1 MPQINI
7 QSFFPPDTQEQLVG
21 KLNSNFNSIAN
32 YNGSLYSDRGPTG
45 DRGMIGA
52 RGPQGATGNTGKRGN
67 RWFAQASEPDGDDV
81 TYGDLWIDESFNAYI
96 FSASGWTSIGSF
108 KRDQGLFKNVTGVLD
123 SSGNASGTAISIN
136 DVDPSKY
143 CFVFSDDLIADSGNI
158 NTLGAKFMIASNPSK
173 NGGFPLE
180 FARFDSTYTGPT
192 GNATDIS
199 KHPFFAWRGS
209 EDEENL
215 ELRAPSGDVLLSFSE
230 GKGKDFNLLANN
242 DVTFSAGATS
252 SVMVKDNLNFNSGV
266 DFIISA
272 TDSVTLG
279 YSLGSPQNLFLD
291 TNYIWFKT
299 APFNLYPAYQ
309 KSDGYVKIERAS
321 DSTETTSP
329 RNSLV
334 LLNTADFNFWVNTSY
349 LYTDTKRLAE
359 FRTIYNGTTYPAF
372 KAVANGKI
380 FTKKTSERYDRP
392 SNLPVFTPSGSSTVS
407 NRANWYALPTLKSA
421 NGRTIFINPQN
432 TAVGSPTL
440 ATSGTSGNYV
450 GIGFNKTDWTNDDL
464 LQPGEMIT
472 YKVICGRSSFP
483 TDYPSLSGF
492 SMIGFWTTTR
502 PTTIGT
508 NFTIFSGSTSSLNI
522 CTEVDIHICRSSATT
537 FDVHYR
543 AYSIDSTKGGWYG
556 NFTIS

>member
-7 QSFFPPDTQEQLVG
+7 QNFFQSDTQAQLVS

-32 YNGSLYSDRGPTG
+32 YNGSAYSDRGPTG

-67 RWFAQASEPDGDDV
+67 RWFAQASEPDGSFV
-81 TYGDLWIDESFNAYI
+81 AYGDLWIDESFNAYI
-96 FSASGWTSIGSF
+96 FSETGWTSIGSF
-108 KRDQGLFKNVTGVLD
+108 KRDQGLFKNVTGVLN
-123 SSGNASGTAISIN
+123 SSGNTSGTAIAIN
-136 DVDPSKY
+136 DADPSKY

-158 NTLGAKFMIASNPSK
+158 NPLGAKFMIASNPTK

-180 FARFDSTYTGPT
+180 FTRFDSTYTGPT
-192 GNATDIS
+192 GNATDIA
-199 KHPFFAWRGS
+199 KHPFFTWKGAD
-209 EDEENL
+209 DEENL
-215 ELRAPSGDVLLSFSE
+215 ELRVPSGNTFFSFSE
-230 GKGKDFNLLANN
+230 GGGKDLNISATN
-242 DVTFSAGATS
+242 DVTFSSGATAL
-252 SVMVKDNLNFNSGV
+252 VGVRDNITFNTGL
-266 DFIISA
+266 DFSINASDA
-272 TDSVTLG
+272 VTL
-279 YSLGSPQNLFLD
+279 STSGSPTNILLNSDVLWFLTAPVNLF
-291 TNYIWFKT
+291 
-299 APFNLYPAYQ
+299 PAHQ
-309 KSDGYVKIERAS
+309 KSDGYVKIERTIVTA
-321 DSTETTSP
+321 ETTASSNSP
-329 RNSLV
+329 IFLNSP
-334 LLNTADFNFWVNTSY
+334 DFNYWVNTSY
-349 LYTDTKRLAE
+349 LYTDTRRLAE

-372 KAVANGKI
+372 KAIANGKV

-440 ATSGTSGNYV
+440 ATSGTSGNYI
-450 GIGFNKTDWTNDDL
+450 GIGFNKTDWSNDDL
-464 LQPGEMIT
+464 LQIGEMIT
-472 YKVICGRSSFP
+472 YRVICGRSSFP

-502 PTTIGT
+502 PTTLGT
-508 NFTIFSGSTSSLNI
+508 NFAIFSTSVSDLNI

-537 FDVHYR
+537 FDVRYR
-543 AYSIDSTKGGWYG
+543 AYSINSTKGGWYG

>member
-7 QSFFPPDTQEQLVG
+7 QNFFQSDTQEQLVS

-32 YNGSLYSDRGPTG
+32 YDGSAFSDRGPTG

-67 RWFAQASEPDGDDV
+67 RWFAQAAEPDGDFV

-96 FSASGWTSIGSF
+96 FSETGWTSIGSF
-108 KRDQGLFKNVTGVLD
+108 KRDQGLFKNVTGVLN
-123 SSGNASGTAISIN
+123 SSGNASGTAIAIN

-158 NTLGAKFMIASNPSK
+158 NPLGAKFMIASNPSK

-192 GNATDIS
+192 GNATDVA
-199 KHPFFAWRGS
+199 KHPFFAWKGA
-209 EDEENL
+209 DVEENL
-215 ELRAPSGDVLLSFSE
+215 ELRVPSGNTFFSFSE
-230 GKGKDFNLLANN
+230 GRGKDLDISAIN
-242 DVTFSAGATS
+242 DITFSSGATAF
-252 SVMVKDNLNFNSGV
+252 VGVRNNLTFNTGL
-266 DFIISA
+266 DFSINASDA
-272 TDSVTLG
+272 VTL
-279 YSLGSPQNLFLD
+279 SFPSGSPTNIFLD
-291 TNYIWFKT
+291 GNILWFKT
-299 APFNLYPAYQ
+299 APVNLFPVYQ
-309 KSDGYVKIERAS
+309 KSDGYVKIERTIVTS
-321 DSTETTSP
+321 ETTTSQNSP
-329 RNSLV
+329 IFLNSP
-334 LLNTADFNFWVNTSY
+334 DFNYWVNTSY
-349 LYTDTKRLAE
+349 LYTDTRRLAE
-359 FRTIYNGTTYPAF
+359 FRTIYNGVTYPAF
-372 KAVANGKI
+372 KAIANGKV

-440 ATSGTSGNYV
+440 ATGGTGGNYI
-450 GIGFNKTDWTNDDL
+450 GIGFNKTDWSSDNL
-464 LQPGEMIT
+464 LQTGEMIT
-472 YKVICGRSSFP
+472 YRVICGRSSFP

-502 PTTIGT
+502 PTTLGT
-508 NFTIFSGSTSSLNI
+508 NFAIFSTSVSDLNI

-537 FDVHYR
+537 FDVRYR